1 LATVLLIVTASRS
14 AFAVEIFADGFE
26 ECGLGHWATPTLT
39 APPEAFSVT
48 AALLAETIGACAPSL
63 VSADFRLADGSVP
76 DATALVQMG
85 NSQSAVMRSFGTGGI
100 SARAGG
106 TMVAISSGKARDEDG
121 PDFTDPTVGTTFSRA
136 GNAPASYLAAHD
148 DVLPSGAC
156 PGGRS
161 SANDSIALR
170 LVLQVPQDATALRFD
185 WTFASADYPDYLCNG
200 GSQFVDFFLA
210 LVQGS
215 SPDLPADG
223 NVALVGGNPVSAV
236 FVPFDYC
243 SGCPNGTGGLTG
255 TGYTG
260 HAITDWHTA
269 EIPVVGGE
277 TITLDLMTFDVGDW
291 VVDSVVLLD
300 GMRWVKG
307 G

>member
-1 LATVLLIVTASRS
+1 MGR
-14 AFAVEIFADGFE
+14 
-26 ECGLGHWATPTLT
+26 WATPTVT

-48 AALLAETIGACAPSL
+48 AASLAETLGACAPSL
-63 VSADFRLADGSVP
+63 LSASFRLASGAAA
-76 DATALVQMG
+76 DATALDQMS
-85 NSQSAVMRSFGTGGI
+85 NSQAAVMRSFGTGGI
-100 SARAGG
+100 DARAGG
-106 TMVAISSGKARDEDG
+106 TMAAISSGKARDAGD
-121 PDFTDPTVGTTFSRA
+121 PDFIDPTVGTTFARA
-136 GNAPASYLAAHD
+136 GNAPASYLSAHGG
-148 DVLPSGAC
+148 VLPSGAC

-161 SANDSIALR
+161 SANDSIALH

-185 WTFASADYPDYLCNG
+185 WTFASADYPDYVCNG

-223 NVALVGGNPVSAV
+223 NVALVGGNPVSTV

-243 SGCPNGTGGLTG
+243 SGCPNGTGGLAG

-260 HAITDWHTA
+260 HAITNWHTA

-277 TITLDLMTFDVGDW
+277 TLTLDLMTFDVGDW
-291 VVDSVVLLD
+291 VVDAVVLLD